1 MAASG
6 GAPRLSVVDE
16 HESEASA
23 GKDEMEI
30 GRVTPILFTLAF
42 RNLFQDRVRLIV
54 TLVGIV
60 FSVVLFTVEL
70 GLFFGFQRTV
80 TIMIDHASADLW
92 IAPAETKSFE
102 ATALL
107 DGRER
112 FRALAVP
119 GVAEVTPVLIGF
131 TYWRKPD
138 GKSSTPVF
146 LIGSQ
151 LGDGGLQPWNLIEGS
166 ISDLAKPQAVAIDRS
181 YFDRLGVSELGDS
194 AEIGD
199 QKARVVAVTKGIRSF
214 TTTPYVFTSLDRARS
229 YINAPPSSATYFTV
243 RVAPGAN
250 VDDVRRQLASA
261 LPNLEI
267 ITSDQFRQRSRSYWL
282 FGTGAGAALFGSAI
296 LGIIVGTVIV
306 AQTLYSSTKDHLSEF
321 ATLRAMGSSRP
332 FLYKVIV
339 WQALMT
345 AVIGFG
351 IAASIGLIVARV
363 STDTALPIILPPVL
377 IAGLFALTVGMS
389 IASAFSAMMV
399 VMRVDPV
406 TVLAR

>member
-1 MAASG
+1 
-6 GAPRLSVVDE
+6 
-16 HESEASA
+16 
-23 GKDEMEI
+23 MEI

-80 TIMIDHASADLW
+80 AIMIDHATADLW

-151 LGDGGLQPWNLIEGS
+151 LGNGGLQPWNLIEGS
-166 ISDLAKPQAVAIDRS
+166 INDLAKPQAVAIDRS

-199 QKARVVAVTKGIRSF
+199 QKARVAAVTKGIRSF

-229 YINAPPSSATYFTV
+229 YVNTPPSSATYFTV
-243 RVAPGAN
+243 RLAPGAN

-267 ITSDQFRQRSRSYWL
+267 ITPDEFRQRSRTYWL
-282 FGTGAGAALFGSAI
+282 FGTGAGAALFGSAV

-306 AQTLYSSTKDHLSEF
+306 AQTLYSNTKDHLSEF
-321 ATLRAMGSSRP
+321 ATLRAMGSSRR
-332 FLYKVIV
+332 FLYKVIL
-339 WQALMT
+339 WQALMS
-345 AVIGFG
+345 AVIGFA
-351 IAASIGLIVARV
+351 IAASISLVVARA
-363 STDTALPIILPPVL
+363 STDTALPIIMPPLL

-389 IASAFSAMMV
+389 VASAFSAIV
-399 VMRVDPV
+399 VVTRVDPV

>member
-6 GAPRLSVVDE
+6 GTPRLSVVNE
-16 HESEASA
+16 HESEAST
-23 GKDEMEI
+23 GKAEMEI

-92 IAPAETKSFE
+92 IAPAETRSFE

-166 ISDLAKPQAVAIDRS
+166 ISDLA
-181 YFDRLGVSELGDS
+181 
-194 AEIGD
+194 
-199 QKARVVAVTKGIRSF
+199 
-214 TTTPYVFTSLDRARS
+214 
-229 YINAPPSSATYFTV
+229 
-243 RVAPGAN
+243 
-250 VDDVRRQLASA
+250 RR
-261 LPNLEI
+261 
-267 ITSDQFRQRSRSYWL
+267 F
-282 FGTGAGAALFGSAI
+282 GAGG
-296 LGIIVGTVIV
+296 LG
-306 AQTLYSSTKDHLSEF
+306 
-321 ATLRAMGSSRP
+321 
-332 FLYKVIV
+332 
-339 WQALMT
+339 
-345 AVIGFG
+345 
-351 IAASIGLIVARV
+351 
-363 STDTALPIILPPVL
+363 
-377 IAGLFALTVGMS
+377 
-389 IASAFSAMMV
+389 
-399 VMRVDPV
+399 
-406 TVLAR
+406 